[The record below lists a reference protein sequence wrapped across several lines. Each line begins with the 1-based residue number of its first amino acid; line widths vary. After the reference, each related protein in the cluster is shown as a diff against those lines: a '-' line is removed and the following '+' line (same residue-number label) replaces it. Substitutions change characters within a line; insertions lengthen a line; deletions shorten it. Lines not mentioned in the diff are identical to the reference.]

1 MSSLAQRHK
10 GKMKDAK
17 GRFCFLKG
25 RKILFMVEK
34 LNPAINLR
42 FGARHYGGNVT
53 WDGCHEKQY
62 SSVSTKVNSELPNDP
77 AISLGMAT
85 HAHTH
90 TPRQDS
96 ERDLHTSVHSSGIFT
111 TAKRCKQPS
120 VHRKM
125 NGYTKCILY
134 TQWGCCSAL
143 KEGNSDT
150 CHMDQP

>member
-1 MSSLAQRHK
+1 
-10 GKMKDAK
+10 MKDAK

-90 TPRQDS
+90 THLDRILRETCTPVFIAAVFSQQPKGAS
-96 ERDLHTSVHSSGIFT
+96 SPVSIER
-111 TAKRCKQPS
+111 
-120 VHRKM
+120 
-125 NGYTKCILY
+125 
-134 TQWGCCSAL
+134 
-143 KEGNSDT
+143 
-150 CHMDQP
+150 